1 MLIWTIGGGKDIYVP
16 KEVVLKIANA
26 VKEAGANVKIT
37 IPEENDQD
45 VWTDNYSDP
54 AFYDCF
60 LEYRKIK

>member
-45 VWTDNYSDP
+45 V
-54 AFYDCF
+54 
-60 LEYRKIK
+60 